1 MDALRRK
8 LRQSPAYTAVREAR
22 LHWRTLVERDRA
34 LPDFLII
41 GAHKGGTSSFYEN
54 LVTHPQVYPSLTKEV
69 HYFDRDP
76 RPSLRWYRAHF
87 PSREELRRNDAICGE
102 ATPSY
107 AIYPGIPADIK
118 TLLPKAKL
126 IFLLRDPVKR
136 AYSAYQFNSR
146 RGAPAMSFED
156 WIERDFDLL
165 GGQKIDRSAFMEY
178 VGNNKRI
185 DKVPVAL
192 LRGIY
197 VEQIRNWH
205 SVFSQDRLT
214 IIESSEYFRDP
225 SKVLNAVATQSL
237 GLRPHQF
244 AYRKTH
250 HEKRGYPK
258 MRDETRA
265 RLEAFFKP
273 YNEALYTYLGRDF
286 GW

>member
-8 LRQSPAYTAVREAR
+8 LRQSPAYTVAREAR
-22 LHWRTLVERDRA
+22 LQWRTLVERDRA

-87 PSREELRRNDAICGE
+87 PATAELRRDDAICGE

-107 AIYPGIPADIK
+107 AIYPGLPGDVQKA
-118 TLLPKAKL
+118 LPKVKL

-146 RGAPAMSFED
+146 RGAMDMSFED
-156 WIERDFDLL
+156 WIEKDFDLL
-165 GGQKIDRSAFMEY
+165 GSRNIDRSAFMDY
-178 VGNNKRI
+178 LGGRKRI
-185 DKVPVAL
+185 DGVPVAL

-197 VEQIRNWH
+197 VEQIKNWH
-205 SVFSQDRLT
+205 SVFPEDRLT
-214 IIESSEYFRDP
+214 IIDSSDYFRDP
-225 SKVLNAVATQSL
+225 PGTLNAVATQSL
-237 GLRPHQF
+237 GLPPHQF

-258 MRDETRA
+258 MREETKA